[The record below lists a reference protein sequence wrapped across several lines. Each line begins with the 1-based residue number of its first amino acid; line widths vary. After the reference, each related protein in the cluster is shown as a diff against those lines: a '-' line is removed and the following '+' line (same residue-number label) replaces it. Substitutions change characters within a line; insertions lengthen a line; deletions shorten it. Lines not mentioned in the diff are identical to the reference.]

1 MVLELISKVDSDMNS
16 TKPKKTLHVEL
27 QSNGLRLLHQAMLSS
42 LLCLSLWILSPLTR
56 FDVFWSDLLLARQAI
71 KVPDSI
77 LLVSITPEDVIA
89 NGTERLSR
97 KYLASTLALLSKAG
111 ADRVLMDFNMARVS
125 TADEEA
131 AVLAALRLFGPTRI
145 GFANEPNFSFKS
157 GEKLES
163 EASIVNLTLQPDYD
177 GRIRSINGSNKS
189 DSANPCIWLSTGET
203 STQASAMDLRYDP
216 RTIRRVSLSEIH
228 AGKIPE
234 EQLKNSRVIIANTR
248 ELSRTRVT
256 LPLYGPTD
264 RGTILA
270 IGTASSLNGFSSK
283 MPQQLTLMAILSSL
297 LTLASFYVGYATT
310 NINRIFIGF
319 LRLFTIIMVSCYC
332 ETSFGGIP
340 TKPASLTLTCLAV
353 ISVSVADR
361 LKFFDLLRG
370 LLSGVLS
377 PEEVWVWRTYSDR
390 DTPVV
395 LFDAMGYIK
404 KANPAAI
411 LEFQLDPKT
420 WNQNLSELAKQC
432 MPSLGQQN
440 RRLTLQK
447 NVRKVWDVD
456 WPSKHLP
463 IALFNNV
470 TDQHDRLEELESQLV
485 TDPMTG
491 VLNRKGFQLAIESL
505 DSNNTRNY
513 TVFFM
518 DMNGFKAVND
528 QYGHGAGDIL
538 LKVTAQRFRSAISND
553 DRVARFG
560 GDEFAILIP
569 RRISMEE
576 ALSIRDRIESTL
588 IEKIDVGAAKVQVGV
603 AVGFAIPFDEHE
615 TRESILERADH
626 DMYQRK
632 MMLKRDERIV
642 KSKLLQEAEIGRM
655 TF

>member
-1 MVLELISKVDSDMNS
+1 
-16 TKPKKTLHVEL
+16 
-27 QSNGLRLLHQAMLSS
+27 
-42 LLCLSLWILSPLTR
+42 
-56 FDVFWSDLLLARQAI
+56 
-71 KVPDSI
+71 
-77 LLVSITPEDVIA
+77 
-89 NGTERLSR
+89 
-97 KYLASTLALLSKAG
+97 
-111 ADRVLMDFNMARVS
+111 
-125 TADEEA
+125 
-131 AVLAALRLFGPTRI
+131 
-145 GFANEPNFSFKS
+145 
-157 GEKLES
+157 
-163 EASIVNLTLQPDYD
+163 
-177 GRIRSINGSNKS
+177 
-189 DSANPCIWLSTGET
+189 
-203 STQASAMDLRYDP
+203 MDLRYDP
-216 RTIRRVSLSEIH
+216 RTIRRVSLSELH

-234 EQLKNSRVIIANTR
+234 EQLKNSRVIIAHTR